1 MKQCMSL
8 SLTPPIEGAGV
19 GLGVE
24 LLSPLQSRRSSMCD
38 NINEVEPKTDR
49 AEDLYWFTN
58 DVVHT

>member
-1 MKQCMSL
+1 MEQCVNLSL
-8 SLTPPIEGAGV
+8 SPPMEGAGV

-24 LLSPLQSRRSSMCD
+24 LLSPLHSRRSSMCD
-38 NINEVEPKTDR
+38 NIDEVEPKTDR